1 VLFHAATAGLA
12 SKKGMAAT
20 SSSRETCTA
29 VHLPPRAAGTYD
41 RLRHTH
47 DIAEAR
53 SNMGLMQF
61 LDRLQGRVRGR
72 S

>member
-1 VLFHAATAGLA
+1 MLEGFPD
-12 SKKGMAAT
+12 KPKGMHW
-20 SSSRETCTA
+20 E
-29 VHLPPRAAGTYD
+29 TYD

-53 SNMGLMQF
+53 SNMGFMQF
-61 LDRLQGRVRGR
+61 VERLQRRVRGR